1 MISPMELL
9 VNLDENPHKNQALT
23 AKNGPQA
30 PPRSAAQ
37 WSRGRPI
44 PRLSWKN
51 FGAAWKDQNI
61 VIVI

>member
-37 WSRGRPI
+37 
-44 PRLSWKN
+44 
-51 FGAAWKDQNI
+51 
-61 VIVI
+61 

>member
-1 MISPMELL
+1 MYVNRYFSYIYMISPMELL

-37 WSRGRPI
+37 
-44 PRLSWKN
+44 
-51 FGAAWKDQNI
+51 
-61 VIVI
+61 